1 MNTIRTF
8 AAAGAVAAALVGGT
22 LLVAANA
29 DDVAADPGVL
39 GSLSATTDQVV
50 VVTEPQSVDTSALDF
65 PTDDPGTPQVAEP
78 YDDHDDRDDH
88 DDHDEADE
96 HDESDED
103 DDHGEGED
111 HEEPEFEG
119 HDDDD

>member
-29 DDVAADPGVL
+29 DDVAADPGVV
-39 GSLSATTDQVV
+39 GSLSATTVPESDRVV
-50 VVTEPQSVDTSALDF
+50 VVTQPQSVHTQARDT
-65 PTDDPGTPQVAEP
+65 TDDPGDPQVATSRD
-78 YDDHDDRDDH
+78 DDHDDDD
-88 DDHDEADE
+88 DD
-96 HDESDED
+96 D
-103 DDHGEGED
+103 DDHGEDHDEHDED
-111 HEEPEFEG
+111 DEPKFEG

>member
-29 DDVAADPGVL
+29 DDVAADPGVV

-50 VVTEPQSVDTSALDF
+50 VVTEPQSVDTSALDV
-65 PTDDPGTPQVAEP
+65 PTDDQGAGQVVEP
-78 YDDHDDRDDH
+78 YDDDHDDDHDEHDEADDRDDH
-88 DDHDEADE
+88 D
-96 HDESDED
+96 
-103 DDHGEGED
+103 EGEE
-111 HEEPEFEG
+111 HEFEG